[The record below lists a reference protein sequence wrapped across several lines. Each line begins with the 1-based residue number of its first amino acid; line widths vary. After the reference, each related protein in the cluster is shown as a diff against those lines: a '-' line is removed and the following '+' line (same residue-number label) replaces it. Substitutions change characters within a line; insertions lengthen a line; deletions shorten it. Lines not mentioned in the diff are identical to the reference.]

1 MKQGKRSIPRFA
13 LPLVLLLLCGC
24 ATQTAVRPAFNGA
37 QIESGINFAEE
48 QRLQDLCLFGVPF
61 RDDET
66 AGNTLLIVREG
77 YALELS
83 VGDKIPLWVCEHV
96 KKNHISG
103 NAERKNNFKADPD
116 LDPGVGAELSDY
128 KGSGFDRGHQ
138 APAADFKY
146 SQKRTD
152 ESFYLSN
159 MCPQVGRGFNQHIWR
174 VLEDRARITVE
185 EAGDAYVI
193 TGPIFYDPKE
203 DSADTADGWI
213 PYKTIGPNKV
223 AVPTHFYKIVVA
235 QGDSGQWRAIAFV
248 LDNKR
253 HPNQP
258 DPECDFEPYIR
269 SIDWVEEHT
278 GLNFMP
284 DLDIDDPEL
293 EAALEKE
300 ESAVWPEFA
309 SQ

>member
-1 MKQGKRSIPRFA
+1 MRLVKRSSTPFA
-13 LPLVLLLLCGC
+13 LLSALLVLCGC
-24 ATQTAVRPAFNGA
+24 ATQTAVRPVLNGA
-37 QIESGINFAEE
+37 QIESGITFEEE
-48 QRLQDLCLFGVPF
+48 QRLQDLCLFGVPL

-66 AGNTLLIVREG
+66 AGDTLMIVREG

-83 VGDKIPLWVCEHV
+83 VDDKIPLWVCEHV
-96 KKNHISG
+96 RKNHIRG
-103 NAERKNNFKADPD
+103 DAERKNNFKADPD
-116 LDPGVGAELSDY
+116 LDPGVGAELPDY

-159 MCPQVGRGFNQHIWR
+159 MCPQVGEGFNRDIWR
-174 VLEDRARITVE
+174 VLEDRARDIVE
-185 EAGDAYVI
+185 DGGDAYII

-203 DSADTADGWI
+203 ENSETADGWI
-213 PYKTIGPNKV
+213 SYKVIGKNRV

-235 QGDSGQWRAIAFV
+235 KDDAGQWRAIAFV

-253 HPNQP
+253 YPKQA
-258 DPECDFEPYIR
+258 DRAYDFQRYIE
-269 SIDWVEEHT
+269 SIDLIEVRT

-284 DLDIDDPEL
+284 DLDVDEPEL
-293 EAALEKE
+293 EVVLEKE

>member
-1 MKQGKRSIPRFA
+1 MRLAKRSSTLLAYLSA
-13 LPLVLLLLCGC
+13 LLIVCGC
-24 ATQTAVRPAFNGA
+24 ATQTAVRPTLTGA
-37 QIESGINFAEE
+37 QLESGMTATEE
-48 QRLQDLCLFGVPF
+48 QRLQDLCLFGTPL
-61 RDDET
+61 RDEST
-66 AGNTLLIVREG
+66 PGETLLIIREG

-103 NAERKNNFKADPD
+103 DADRKNNFKADPD
-116 LDPGVGAELSDY
+116 LDPGVGAALADY
-128 KGSGFDRGHQ
+128 KRSGFDRGHQ

-159 MCPQVGRGFNQHIWR
+159 MCPQVGEGFNQDIWR

-185 EAGDAYVI
+185 ESGDAYVI

-203 DSADTADGWI
+203 DNADTADGWI
-213 PYKTIGPNKV
+213 SYKTIGPNKV

-235 QGDSGQWRAIAFV
+235 KDESGQWRAIAFV

-253 HPNQP
+253 YPKKADRACN
-258 DPECDFEPYIR
+258 FEPYIR

-284 DLDIDDPEL
+284 DLDVEDT
-293 EAALEKE
+293 ALEKALE
-300 ESAVWPEFA
+300 REASAVWPEFA

>member
-1 MKQGKRSIPRFA
+1 MKQGKRPSPQFA
-13 LPLVLLLLCGC
+13 WLLVLLVLCGC
-24 ATQTAVRPAFNGA
+24 ATQTAIRPALTGA
-37 QIESGINFAEE
+37 QFESGITAAEE
-48 QRLQDLCLFGVPF
+48 QRLQDLCLFGAPL
-61 RDDET
+61 RDESSP
-66 AGNTLLIVREG
+66 GETLLIVREG

-83 VGDKIPLWVCEHV
+83 VDDKIPLWVCEHV
-96 KKNHISG
+96 KKNHING
-103 NAERKNNFKADPD
+103 DAERKNNFKADPD
-116 LDPGVGAELSDY
+116 LDPGVGAELPDY

-185 EAGDAYVI
+185 RTGDAYVI

-203 DSADTADGWI
+203 DNVDTADGWI
-213 PYKTIGPNKV
+213 PYKTIGKNKV
-223 AVPTHFYKIVVA
+223 AVPTHFYKVVVA
-235 QGDSGQWRAIAFV
+235 KGDSGEWRAIAFV

-253 HPNQP
+253 YPKEP

-284 DLDIDDPEL
+284 DLDVEDTALEEALEL
-293 EAALEKE
+293 EA
-300 ESAVWPEFA
+300 SAVWPEFA